1 MVKKRPSV
9 IYYRPSRVLGA
20 LAIILLLLL
29 VALLLGELLLDRA
42 LMQSKKDNQQLQIQV
57 AALEKNLAANQNT
70 LIKLQLTADID
81 AAALEQARQEMVA
94 MQSQIYQRDKELVLY
109 REMLQDNQQPSGL
122 SIFNLKLN
130 QLNERRFRYSW
141 VARQKTE
148 QKKTLRVDAKLWV
161 VGMQNDKPLTL
172 PMDQLDAKIKA
183 LPIQLS
189 FKYFSMNEGILE
201 LPEGFTPQAVRVT
214 LRYPWANKP
223 QLDKQYDW
231 QIED

>member
-1 MVKKRPSV
+1 
-9 IYYRPSRVLGA
+9 
-20 LAIILLLLL
+20 
-29 VALLLGELLLDRA
+29 
-42 LMQSKKDNQQLQIQV
+42 
-57 AALEKNLAANQNT
+57 
-70 LIKLQLTADID
+70 
-81 AAALEQARQEMVA
+81 
-94 MQSQIYQRDKELVLY
+94 
-109 REMLQDNQQPSGL
+109 MLQDNKQPSGL
-122 SIFNLKLN
+122 SIFDLKLN
-130 QLNERRFRYSW
+130 QLNKRRFRYSW